1 MKPPKQTKTPI
12 AGAKHEGAANVRA
25 GVRSAATSKEHA
37 MTTTAKKPAR
47 TKPEAKKAVGQ
58 DRQAA
63 GTACRPFVVHVDEER
78 HDLGRPVRVNAAVL
92 RLRKPP
98 DGGQARIWVRMGGGP
113 CRIAV
118 ATPP

>member
-1 MKPPKQTKTPI
+1 
-12 AGAKHEGAANVRA
+12 
-25 GVRSAATSKEHA
+25 

-47 TKPEAKKAVGQ
+47 TKPEAKKAVVQ

-98 DGGQARIWVRMGGGP
+98 NGWSGADIVGWVEVLAELP
-113 CRIAV
+113 
-118 ATPP
+118 